1 MKIET
6 YALPPA
12 KEANHYTDPDKNF
25 GEFVDPP
32 IDNGSNCNRQAK
44 IQASVLSEGSKQP
57 CFQDH
62 SNIAL

>member
-44 IQASVLSEGSKQP
+44 NSSIGPVGR
-57 CFQDH
+57 
-62 SNIAL
+62 I